1 MSEARIYESVP
12 NFSEGRRAGV
22 IAELSRAAARAHLLD
37 TDPDPDHN
45 RVVISIAGT
54 RSRIIDAVIASAGEA
69 VQRIDVTRHAGV
81 HPRVGAA
88 DVVPIVPLGGTT
100 LEQCRELAHELGQR
114 LWSELRLPVY
124 FYGESEGRSLA
135 DIRAGR
141 ANPDLGGPSPHP
153 TAGAVC
159 VGARRALVAFNVLL
173 PQSDL
178 RSARAVA
185 RTIRESSAGMRG
197 VQALVFELPGGRVQL
212 SMNLFRVDETSPSDV
227 VAELGRLGVPVGAE
241 QLVGLC
247 PARAANVGASGRIL
261 EGRLVAAAAIA
272 AAARCEHAG
281 GEELEAL
288 AARLR
293 AEASGLAALGVDQ
306 EAMLAGAERSAA
318 LIPVLRAA
326 TVLDDELESML
337 AVAARGLRAAVAP
350 GTRAL
355 YRLRVAALDAR
366 LGTAG
371 A

>member
-1 MSEARIYESVP
+1 
-12 NFSEGRRAGV
+12 
-22 IAELSRAAARAHLLD
+22 
-37 TDPDPDHN
+37 
-45 RVVISIAGT
+45 
-54 RSRIIDAVIASAGEA
+54 
-69 VQRIDVTRHAGV
+69 
-81 HPRVGAA
+81 
-88 DVVPIVPLGGTT
+88 
-100 LEQCRELAHELGQR
+100 
-114 LWSELRLPVY
+114 
-124 FYGESEGRSLA
+124 
-135 DIRAGR
+135 
-141 ANPDLGGPSPHP
+141 
-153 TAGAVC
+153 
-159 VGARRALVAFNVLL
+159 
-173 PQSDL
+173 
-178 RSARAVA
+178 
-185 RTIRESSAGMRG
+185 MRG

-350 GTRAL
+350 GTGAL